1 MAMTQ
6 RRLKEH
12 NISFANRKN
21 AAPALRSADR
31 FDRTQ
36 PSTPET
42 ICIQCGGAFGF
53 GQGYV
58 GTDVS
63 ICDSCSG

>member
-1 MAMTQ
+1 MAMTKQ
-6 RRLKEH
+6 RLKD
-12 NISFANRKN
+12 NVTFSRSRRNQ
-21 AAPALRSADR
+21 APALRSADR
-31 FDRTQ
+31 FDRT
-36 PSTPET
+36 PPGAPET
-42 ICIQCGGAFGF
+42 ICIQCDGAFGF